1 MKKNE
6 IILSNKRKISDKDKC
21 FIIAEAGVN
30 HNGSIKLAK
39 KLIDIAVEAKADA
52 VKFQTFLADEIILKK
67 APKAKYHIETTGSDK
82 KQSWFDLLKSQE
94 INYEMHKEII
104 RYCKQK
110 KIIFM
115 STPYDKKSTDLLDS
129 LGMEIF
135 KIASTDSNNHQL
147 IEYIAKKKKP
157 IILSTAMCNL
167 DEVKKSVKILK
178 KYLKN
183 KFIIMQCT
191 GSYPADSSEA
201 NIRVIKSYKKK
212 FNCLVGYSDH
222 VIENN
227 AALGSIALGA
237 KCFEKHITV
246 SKKLKGPDHR
256 ASMEKRDFIKI
267 VRDIRDL
274 ETALG
279 DGSKKIS
286 FSEKNNISKLKKYFV
301 AKENIKKGEK
311 FTKEN
316 IVAKRTGG
324 FGISAD
330 NYFKLLKK
338 KSNKNYSVN
347 DIIKV
352 NI

>member
-6 IILSNKRKISDKDKC
+6 ITLSNKRKISYKDEC

-52 VKFQTFLADEIILKK
+52 VKFQTFLANEIILKK

-104 RYCKQK
+104 RYCKK
-110 KIIFM
+110 NKIIFM
-115 STPYDKKSTDLLDS
+115 STPYDKKSTDLLDD

-167 DEVKKSVKILK
+167 KEVEESVKILK

-191 GSYPADSSEA
+191 GSYPATSSDA
-201 NIRVIKSYKKK
+201 NINVMQLYKKK
-212 FNCLVGYSDH
+212 FDCLVGYSDH
-222 VIENN
+222 VIKNN
-227 AALGSIALGA
+227 VAIGSIALGA

-256 ASMEKRDFIKI
+256 ASMEKKDFIKL

-274 ETALG
+274 ELALG
-279 DGSKKIS
+279 DGSKKVTA
-286 FSEKNNISKLKKYFV
+286 SEINNVKKLKKYFV

-311 FTKEN
+311 FTEEN

-324 FGISAD
+324 LGIKA
-330 NYFKLLKK
+330 NEYFNLLKK
-338 KSNKNYSVN
+338 KAKYNFSVN
-347 DIIKV
+347 DIIK
-352 NI
+352 I

>member
-6 IILSNKRKISDKDKC
+6 IILSNKRKISDKAKC

-39 KLIDIAVEAKADA
+39 KLIDIAVEARADA

-94 INYEMHKEII
+94 INFEMHKEII

-115 STPYDKKSTDLLDS
+115 STPYDKKSTDLLYG

-167 DEVKKSVKILK
+167 EEVEESVKILK

-191 GSYPADSSEA
+191 GSYPAASSDA
-201 NIRVIKSYKKK
+201 NIRVMQLYKKK
-212 FNCLVGYSDH
+212 FDCLVGYSDH

-227 AALGSIALGA
+227 VALGSIALGA

-256 ASMEKRDFIKI
+256 ASMEKKDFVKI

-274 ETALG
+274 ELALG
-279 DGSKKIS
+279 DGSKKITS
-286 FSEKNNISKLKKYFV
+286 SEINNVKKLKKYFV

-324 FGISAD
+324 LGIKA
-330 NYFKLLKK
+330 NEYFNLLKK
-338 KSNKNYSVN
+338 KAKYDFFVN
-347 DIIKV
+347 DIIK
-352 NI
+352 I

>member
-6 IILSNKRKISDKDKC
+6 ITLSNKRKISEKDKC

-52 VKFQTFLADEIILKK
+52 VKFQTFSADEIILKK

-94 INYEMHKEII
+94 IDYEMHKEII

-115 STPYDKKSTDLLDS
+115 STPYDKKSTDLLDK
-129 LGMEIF
+129 LGMDIF

-167 DEVKKSVKILK
+167 DEVEESVKILK

-191 GSYPADSSEA
+191 GSYPAISSDA
-201 NIRVIKSYKKK
+201 NISVIQSYKKK

-222 VIENN
+222 VINN
-227 AALGSIALGA
+227 NVALGSIALGA

-256 ASMEKRDFIKI
+256 ASMEKKEFIKL

-274 ETALG
+274 EVALG
-279 DGSKKIS
+279 NGYKKITS
-286 FSEKNNISKLKKYFV
+286 SEKRNINKLKKYFV

-316 IVAKRTGG
+316 IIAKRTGG
-324 FGISAD
+324 LGIKAD
-330 NYFKLLKK
+330 YFFKLIKK
-338 KSNKNYSVN
+338 KSNKNYRVN
-347 DIIKV
+347 DIIKL

>member
-1 MKKNE
+1 MKKNK
-6 IILSNKRKISDKDKC
+6 IILSNKRKISDEDRC
-21 FIIAEAGVN
+21 FIIAVAGVN

-67 APKAKYHIETTGSDK
+67 APKAKYHIETTGPDK

-104 RYCKQK
+104 RYCKRK

-115 STPYDKKSTDLLDS
+115 STPYDKKSTDLLDD

-157 IILSTAMCNL
+157 IILSTAMCSL
-167 DEVKKSVKILK
+167 DEVEESVKILK
-178 KYLKN
+178 SYLKN
-183 KFIIMQCT
+183 KFMIMQCT
-191 GSYPADSSEA
+191 GSYPAVSSDA
-201 NIRVIKSYKKK
+201 NIRVMQSYKKK
-212 FNCLVGYSDH
+212 FDCLVGYSDH

-227 AALGSIALGA
+227 VALGSIALGA

-256 ASMEKRDFIKI
+256 ASMEKKDFIKL
-267 VRDIRDL
+267 VADIRDL
-274 ETALG
+274 ELALG
-279 DGSKKIS
+279 DGSKKITS
-286 FSEKNNISKLKKYFV
+286 SETSNVKKLKKYFV

-311 FTKEN
+311 FTSEN
-316 IVAKRTGG
+316 IIAKRTGG
-324 FGISAD
+324 LGIKA
-330 NYFKLLKK
+330 NEYFNLLKK
-338 KSNKNYSVN
+338 KAKYDFSVN
-347 DIIKV
+347 DIIK
-352 NI
+352 I